1 MSQCILLNQDYSFL
15 NLVNWKRALCLVA
28 KEKVQVLA
36 YSERTVTTAEGA
48 IFKIPSV
55 VKLIKLIRTLYK
67 ARVPFSKRNILIR
80 DGFQCAYCGFH
91 RGRLTIDHVI
101 PRSRGGPDDFDNCV
115 ACCRAC
121 NNYKG
126 GRTPREAGMTLRLR
140 AYQPTISEFLMLRA
154 RKMGINELLRE
165 FGIF

>member
-15 NLVNWKRALCLVA
+15 NLVNWKRAVCLVA

-36 YSERTVTTAEGA
+36 YSERTITTAEGA
-48 IFKIPSV
+48 VFKIPSV
-55 VKLIKLIRTLYK
+55 VKLMKLIRTLYK

-80 DGFQCAYCGFH
+80 DGFQCAYCGLH
-91 RGRLTIDHVI
+91 RSKLTIDHII
-101 PRSRGGPDDFDNCV
+101 PRSRGGRDDFDNCV
-115 ACCRAC
+115 ASCRTC

-126 GRTPREAGMTLRLR
+126 GRTPREAGMTLRIR

-154 RKMGINELLRE
+154 RKMGINDLLRE